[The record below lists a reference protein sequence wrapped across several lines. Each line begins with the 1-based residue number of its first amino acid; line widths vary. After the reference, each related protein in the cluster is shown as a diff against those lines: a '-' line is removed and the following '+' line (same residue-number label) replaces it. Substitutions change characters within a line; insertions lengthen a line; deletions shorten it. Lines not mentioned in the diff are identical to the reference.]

1 MASANETVRV
11 EIEPK
16 RSDAIVSLVVVAS
29 LWAAAILFLLIP
41 DQYVSFVFAAAVSLG
56 IWAFSRWSPRNFDKI
71 SQAIA
76 NRSDVAAIV
85 SLIVLLA
92 IPFILKHESYWI
104 HVFTIVLIYGFV
116 VQGLNIH
123 LGEIGAINVGYAG
136 FFAVGAYCSAIL
148 TVDYGVSFWGT
159 LVWATLACWVVGL
172 LVGACTIRTTGDY
185 LSLVTLAFGLVVY
198 QLAVNMS
205 WLTHGTDGLHIP
217 KPSFFGH
224 RFDHALELGI
234 ATLPREA
241 NFYYL
246 SLFFLVCA
254 MLVSK
259 RTVQSWVGRTWAAM
273 RQDRVGAS
281 CFGINVPVMQVLSF
295 AFGAS
300 FAGIAG
306 ALHAAE
312 IGFIEPREFTIVFSI
327 TAICMVILG
336 GMGNWWGVVIGA
348 FIMIVV
354 PEKLRAFQ
362 ELRFFLYGLVL
373 LFILI
378 HRPHGLFP
386 SPRRKHEKILG

>member
-1 MASANETVRV
+1 MSDVENINPAKSENAGADLLIAGATVIGLWLSA
-11 EIEPK
+11 
-16 RSDAIVSLVVVAS
+16 VA
-29 LWAAAILFLLIP
+29 FLLIP
-41 DQYVSFVFAAAVSLG
+41 DQYLSFAFAATASLAIWGVSRYLPDLFNRITG
-56 IWAFSRWSPRNFDKI
+56 
-71 SQAIA
+71 AIA
-76 NRSDVAAIV
+76 NRSSLAAGISFVA
-85 SLIVLLA
+85 LLA
-92 IPFILKHESYWI
+92 MPFILRNEAYWI
-104 HVFTIVLIYGFV
+104 HVLTVVLIYGIV

-148 TVDYGVSFWGT
+148 AVDYGVNFWLT
-159 LVWATLACWVVGL
+159 LLFATFACWIVGL

-198 QLAVNMS
+198 QLLVNMS
-205 WLTHGTDGLHIP
+205 WLTHGTDGIHVP
-217 KPSFFGH
+217 KPSLFGH
-224 RFDHALELGI
+224 RFEEALNLGFI
-234 ATLPREA
+234 VLPREA

-246 SLFFLVCA
+246 SLFFVIFA
-254 MLVSK
+254 MLLSK
-259 RTVQSWVGRTWAAM
+259 RMIESWVGRTWAAM
-273 RQDRVGAS
+273 RQDRLGAG
-281 CFGINVPVMQVLSF
+281 CFGVNVPVMQVLSF
-295 AFGAS
+295 GFGAS

-306 ALHAAE
+306 ALHGAE
-312 IGFIEPREFTIVFSI
+312 IGFIEPREFTIFFSI
-327 TAICMVILG
+327 TVICMVILG

-362 ELRFFLYGLVL
+362 ELRYFLYGLVL